1 MNGTSKVRPS
11 DIAHVSARQIY
22 SDRGHPGVEA
32 TVVTRG
38 GAVGVA
44 VAAPGISVGE
54 YEAAVVCDE
63 GDKWDGLGM
72 TRAVRNVVETIGPSL
87 IGLDATDQRRIDEV
101 IVALDGTRS
110 KEHLGANATGS
121 VSAAVLRAGAAA
133 AGLPL
138 YQHIRT
144 QRRATGNF
152 VLPVPSVTT
161 VMGGRR
167 YGGTPLGGTKP
178 TYSMVCFDFSSYS
191 EAIFAGWESSREYFR
206 LLWERYRVESW
217 QGCGMLKPGT
227 IEHDRQLWDLMVE
240 AIENKGYT
248 GRIGLQVDV
257 AASMYFE
264 SSRQRFVGLFSAED
278 KTREDLVQLYGE
290 MVSDYPFVVIEDPL
304 DEGDY
309 DGHARLTRD
318 LGIQIVGDDLFA
330 TNEQRLREGIAHHAA
345 NGMVLKVNQVGT
357 ISEAFETVAL
367 AQSHGYR
374 VIPCKSRGEGAEIA
388 DYAVGLDTGQIREED
403 TVGGVTNRLT
413 EIERELGAQATFLG
427 RQALA
432 VAPRPRMPRL
442 RSPEPSQLS
451 PSPSLD

>member
-1 MNGTSKVRPS
+1 MTSRPRLAT
-11 DIAHVSARQIY
+11 IAHVSARQIY

-32 TVVTRG
+32 TVVTNS
-38 GAVGVA
+38 GAVGVG
-44 VAAPGISVGE
+44 VATPGISVGE
-54 YEAAVVCDE
+54 YEAAVVCDR
-63 GDKWDGLGM
+63 GAKWDGLGM
-72 TRAVRNVVETIGPSL
+72 SRAVRSVVETIGPK
-87 IGLDATDQRRIDEV
+87 IVGLDSADQRAVDDV

-110 KEHLGANATGS
+110 KERLGANATGS
-121 VSAAVLRAGAAA
+121 VSAAVLHAGAAA
-133 AGLPL
+133 TGLPL
-138 YQHIRT
+138 YRHIHEQSETR
-144 QRRATGNF
+144 GDF

-167 YGGTPLGGTKP
+167 YGGRSLGGTKP

-206 LLWERYRVESW
+206 LLWDRYQVESW
-217 QGCGMLKPGT
+217 QGCGMLQPGT
-227 IEHDRQLWDLMVE
+227 IEHDRQLWELMVE

-264 SSRQRFVGLFSAED
+264 STRNCFVGLFSSAD
-278 KTREDLVQLYGE
+278 KTRDDLIGLYQE

-304 DEGDY
+304 DEADY

-330 TNEQRLREGIAHHAA
+330 TNEDRLREGVAQRAA

-357 ISEAFETVAL
+357 ITEAFETAAL

-374 VIPCKSRGEGAEIA
+374 VIPCKSRGGGAEIA
-388 DYAVGLDTGQIREED
+388 DYAVGLGTGQIREED

-413 EIERELGAQATFLG
+413 KIEQELGSRAKFLG
-427 RQALA
+427 RRALA
-432 VAPRPRMPRL
+432 GGQSPQPRNLQPQESRVAPSAPRP
-442 RSPEPSQLS
+442 E
-451 PSPSLD
+451 